1 MLTIADFFFF
11 KKENLITFRNSKN
24 VKLITVCAF
33 FITSHAPEL
42 FWDNE
47 QF

>member
-1 MLTIADFFFF
+1 MLTIAEFFFF
-11 KKENLITFRNSKN
+11 QEGEPNYLSKSKN
-24 VKLITVCAF
+24 VKLITVYAF
-33 FITSHAPEL
+33 FITSHAPKL